1 MVREEGAGRA
11 VLVVDG
17 VDELSEV
24 DGEALRE
31 EGGAGLAVLRG
42 LERGRSGG
50 GLLDGS
56 ADVDDAVRFELE
68 VAGLEAGELAPA
80 ESGSVDEGHDDRPP
94 FVALVG
100 HGGEQVGALLVGG
113 EGGAG
118 DEGRRLVASRLA
130 MRYGDTAAGVRGV
143 GQLLELMKSKG
154 SRNHLTAERMGEPVL
169 RMQTLTWHELPDY
182 LLSRGTTSF
191 TTEEAA
197 DLVGGSRPAA
207 HQGLQ
212 RLIRKGEVFSPAQG
226 FYVPIPPEYRAW
238 GGSIPAAE
246 FIDQMMRHLDR
257 RYYVGLLSAAE
268 IHGAAHQRPQ
278 VFQVMVDKM
287 LRNRDHGRARLRFF
301 VNRRIDDIPTVTS
314 RTRTGDILVSTPEA
328 TALDLVTRPLD
339 SAGLDNVATILVELV
354 EDQMLDP
361 IELAKVAEHF
371 PVATVHRLGWLL
383 DTFTEDFDSGPLAA
397 LVGSG
402 SVTALDSQAGRR
414 GTIDQRWRLIVNREI
429 EPDV

>member
-1 MVREEGAGRA
+1 
-11 VLVVDG
+11 
-17 VDELSEV
+17 
-24 DGEALRE
+24 
-31 EGGAGLAVLRG
+31 
-42 LERGRSGG
+42 
-50 GLLDGS
+50 
-56 ADVDDAVRFELE
+56 
-68 VAGLEAGELAPA
+68 
-80 ESGSVDEGHDDRPP
+80 
-94 FVALVG
+94 
-100 HGGEQVGALLVGG
+100 
-113 EGGAG
+113 
-118 DEGRRLVASRLA
+118 
-130 MRYGDTAAGVRGV
+130 
-143 GQLLELMKSKG
+143 
-154 SRNHLTAERMGEPVL
+154 
-169 RMQTLTWHELPDY
+169 
-182 LLSRGTTSF
+182 
-191 TTEEAA
+191 
-197 DLVGGSRPAA
+197 
-207 HQGLQ
+207 
-212 RLIRKGEVFSPAQG
+212 
-226 FYVPIPPEYRAW
+226 
-238 GGSIPAAE
+238 
-246 FIDQMMRHLDR
+246 MMRHLDR